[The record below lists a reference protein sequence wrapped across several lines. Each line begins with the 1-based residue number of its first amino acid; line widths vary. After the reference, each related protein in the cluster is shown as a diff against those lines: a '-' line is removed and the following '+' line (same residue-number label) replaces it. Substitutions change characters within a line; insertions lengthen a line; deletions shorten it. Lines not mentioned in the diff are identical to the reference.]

1 MQALSGASAEGVLPT
16 AVGFSMCSTEIFDGL
31 ASLGLH
37 I

>member
-1 MQALSGASAEGVLPT
+1 MRAFCEASDEGALPA
-16 AVGFSMCSTEIFDGL
+16 AVGFSMCSPRIFDGL

>member
-1 MQALSGASAEGVLPT
+1 MRAVYAASAEDTPPA
-16 AVGFSMCSTEIFDGL
+16 AVGSMRSTGIFDGL